1 MTISFSNQLLT
12 RTPLFFKN
20 LEPTTNHKHPSSS
33 VVKCKKH
40 EFRSRNPTVNP
51 QSIKASAE
59 DTHTLMH
66 LNDFIEPDLT
76 RMSFDES
83 LYVLEC
89 MVKMGYKPDVAV
101 CTRLIKGFFTV
112 KKAEKAVKVMELL
125 EKYGEPNVVTYNAM
139 ITGFCKM
146 NRVREANRVLNRM
159 RIRGIS
165 PDVITYTIII
175 ECLCGRGKLGLALK
189 VLDQMKEER
198 NCEPDVVTYTILMEA
213 TLRGGDIR
221 GAMKLLDEML
231 SRGLEPNIYTYNT
244 ILKGLCRKGMMD
256 HAYELIRSLPA
267 RGCRPDV
274 ISYNTLLRAWVNSG
288 DGDGGEK
295 LLKEMVARGVQPNI
309 QTYNLVLIR
318 LCGKGMLDQ
327 AYKFIRSFP
336 ARGCKPNVISYN
348 ILLGA
353 LLDRGNWDDR
363 EKLVKEMLSTGCEPT
378 VVTYSILLISLCR
391 DGELNEAMKLLQI
404 MVEMGITPDTYVY
417 TPLIRASC
425 KEGRLD
431 LAIDLLD
438 EMVSNGCSPNTLNY
452 NVILSA
458 MCKDGHADLAVD
470 TFEKLCETGCLQD
483 VSAFNSML
491 SVLWNI
497 GERTKALNMVL
508 RMIDKGIDPNEFT
521 YCTLVSCLCKGGMV
535 DEAMVLLKD
544 MESCSFPPNVYIY
557 NIILLGYC
565 KSQRL
570 DEAIG
575 VFEEMI
581 GKGCQPNEKTYIIL
595 INGFGFQGWRDEAI
609 ELGTTLFQMNVISS
623 KSLLVGSETARV
635 TEGRT
640 DDAGGDH
647 RGGRSSQTSA
657 ASPPSTVVDEKKLGP
672 GSLGH
677 ITRPDFPILH
687 QEVNGSKL
695 VYLDN
700 AATSQ
705 KPTDVLK
712 ALQTYYEGYN
722 SNVHRGIHYLS
733 AKATDE
739 YELARRKV
747 AAFINA
753 SESKE
758 IVFTRNA
765 TEAINLVAYTWG
777 LTNLKPGDEV
787 IVTIA
792 EHHSA
797 IVPWQLIAQRTGV
810 ILKFVTH
817 FYPSNIIACTL
828 FCLFIFQGSISL
840 LPLPLINAASLLPIE
855 EIISW
860 AHDVG
865 AKVLV
870 DACQSVPHMVVDV
883 KSLDADFLVAS
894 SHKMCGPTG
903 IGFLYG
909 KSELLTAMPPFLGGG
924 EMIADVYL
932 DHSTYA
938 EPPSRF
944 EAGTPAIGEAIGLG
958 AAIDYLSQIGM
969 QRIHDYEVELGHYLY
984 DSLRSVP
991 SVRIYG
997 PTPSQTVKRAALC
1010 SFNVEDVH
1018 PTDIATFL
1026 DQQHG
1031 VAIRSGHHCAQP
1043 LHRSLGISSSARASL
1058 HFYNT
1063 KEDIDHF
1070 IDALKD
1076 TISFFTSYK

>member
-1 MTISFSNQLLT
+1 MTISLSNQLLT

-33 VVKCKKH
+33 IVKCKKH
-40 EFRSRNPTVNP
+40 EFRNRNPTVNP
-51 QSIKASAE
+51 QSIKASPE

-83 LYVLEC
+83 L
-89 MVKMGYKPDVAV
+89 
-101 CTRLIKGFFTV
+101 
-112 KKAEKAVKVMELL
+112 
-125 EKYGEPNVVTYNAM
+125 
-139 ITGFCKM
+139 
-146 NRVREANRVLNRM
+146 
-159 RIRGIS
+159 
-165 PDVITYTIII
+165 
-175 ECLCGRGKLGLALK
+175 
-189 VLDQMKEER
+189 
-198 NCEPDVVTYTILMEA
+198 
-213 TLRGGDIR
+213 
-221 GAMKLLDEML
+221 
-231 SRGLEPNIYTYNT
+231 
-244 ILKGLCRKGMMD
+244 
-256 HAYELIRSLPA
+256 SLPA

-458 MCKDGHADLAVD
+458 LCKDGHADLAVD

-483 VSAFNSML
+483 KDETMMPAATTVEGVVHRVPYLTTAARNPTFSSRGSASIRF
-491 SVLWNI
+491 
-497 GERTKALNMVL
+497 RALC
-508 RMIDKGIDPNEFT
+508 F
-521 YCTLVSCLCKGGMV
+521 S
-535 DEAMVLLKD
+535 A
-544 MESCSFPPNVYIY
+544 
-557 NIILLGYC
+557 
-565 KSQRL
+565 
-570 DEAIG
+570 
-575 VFEEMI
+575 
-581 GKGCQPNEKTYIIL
+581 
-595 INGFGFQGWRDEAI
+595 
-609 ELGTTLFQMNVISS
+609 
-623 KSLLVGSETARV
+623 
-635 TEGRT
+635 
-640 DDAGGDH
+640 
-647 RGGRSSQTSA
+647 SA
-657 ASPPSTVVDEKKLGP
+657 ASPPSTVVDEQKLGP

-687 QEVNGSKL
+687 QASCGI
-695 VYLDN
+695 Y
-700 AATSQ
+700 
-705 KPTDVLK
+705 
-712 ALQTYYEGYN
+712 TYYGMHN
-722 SNVHRGIHYLS
+722 GS

-810 ILKFVTH
+810 ILKFVSLTDNEVPDIMELKETLSRKTKLVCVH
-817 FYPSNIIACTL
+817 HVSNML
-828 FCLFIFQGSISL
+828 
-840 LPLPLINAASLLPIE
+840 ASLLPIE

-997 PTPSQTVKRAALC
+997 PAPSQTVKRAALC

-1043 LHRSLGISSSARASL
+1043 LHRCLGISSSARASL

-1063 KEDIDHF
+1063 KEDVDHF